1 MTTLTP
7 ATTVWGGQNPTQNEV
22 TMMVVATHGA
32 GSAVLNRDEQQRD
45 WRKTNGRR

>member
-1 MTTLTP
+1 MTIFTAP
-7 ATTVWGGQNPTQNEV
+7 KAVWGGQNPTQIEV